1 MVGWRLTNCAHKT
14 PLYELDRTRGMGLRQ
29 ADDVKPDRPEIP
41 EPGNREETHRAAVHA
56 EQEYVARVYARLD
69 TERANAEATLRRGPG
84 AGGGGAFQARLE
96 SAVATDEAARR
107 LARLGGVEHGL
118 CFGRIDHR
126 ADADGPGDT
135 FYIGRIGLRDEEH
148 EPMLIDWRAPAARP
162 FYTATPGDPGTLA
175 RRRHLHLRR
184 REVVRL
190 DDEVFD
196 LEGLDEAERRGI
208 VGEAALLATLRRGRT
223 GRMSDVVATIQ
234 EEQDQVIRSALQGVL
249 VVQGGPGTGK
259 TVAALH
265 RAAYLLYTHRDVLE
279 RRGVLVVGPNAT
291 FLRYIEQVLPGLGET
306 DIALATV
313 GELYPGTRATAVDI
327 PEVAVLKGGL
337 RMADLVE
344 AAVRDRQRVPAGGL
358 EVESDGMT
366 LRVDAEACAAA
377 RDRARAL
384 RLPHNVQR
392 RRFVHDLLEA
402 LALNRAEQ
410 FEQMIDEPLEE
421 LTRSGQVPGWLQEL
435 MDEAEEQPLLDETEL
450 RLAKEALWAEPPVRK
465 AIDALW
471 PELTPQR
478 LLADLYAD
486 PEALARLG
494 IAAGLGPG
502 ESAPLHRPA
511 GDPWTVSDVPLLD
524 EAAELLGADDSAEKA
539 RRRAAERERRA
550 VELYAREV
558 IESAGI
564 AEVEVEAGVL
574 AERHHDDGPP
584 LTTAQR
590 AAADR
595 EWAYGH
601 VIVDEA
607 QELSEMAW
615 RTVMRRVPTRS
626 LTVVGDIAQTGSA
639 AGAASW
645 AQMLDRYVPGRWRE
659 QRLLVNYRTPAA
671 IMKVAEDVLA
681 AVDPAQTPP
690 VPVRDDGPP
699 PRAVVLPVDGL
710 PGLAGAELAAVR
722 PDGLTGA
729 GGVQEGRLAVISSAA
744 RHAAVRAALPDAA
757 AGATPEALDSP
768 VVVLTTVEAK
778 GLEFDSVIVVD
789 PAGIL
794 GESPKGGQDLYVALT
809 RATRRLTVVHDGD
822 LPPMLSRIATEA
834 GQG

>member
-1 MVGWRLTNCAHKT
+1 MR
-14 PLYELDRTRGMGLRQ
+14 
-29 ADDVKPDRPEIP
+29 
-41 EPGNREETHRAAVHA
+41 A
-56 EQEYVARVYARLD
+56 EQEYVSRVYERLD
-69 TERANAEATLRRGPG
+69 TERAKAETALRHGPA
-84 AGGGGAFQARLE
+84 AGGGSAFQARLE

-107 LARLGGVEHGL
+107 LARLSGVEHGL

-126 ADADGPGDT
+126 SDADGPGDL
-135 FYIGRIGLRDEEH
+135 FYIGRIGLRDEDL
-148 EPMLIDWRAPAARP
+148 EPMLIDWRAEAARP
-162 FYTATPGDPGTLA
+162 FYTATPGAPGTLA
-175 RRRHLHLRR
+175 RRRHLHLRH

-196 LEGLDEAERRGI
+196 LEGLDEAERGGI

-306 DIALATV
+306 DVALATV
-313 GELYPGTRATAVDI
+313 GELYPGLKATATDS
-327 PEVAVLKGGL
+327 PAVAVVKGGL

-358 EVESDGMT
+358 RVVSEGMT
-366 LRVDAEACAAA
+366 LRVEAAACELA

-384 RLPHNVQR
+384 RAPHNVQR

-402 LALNRAEQ
+402 LAVDRAEQ
-410 FEQMIDEPLEE
+410 FDRMIDEPLEE
-421 LTRSGQVPGWLQEL
+421 ITRSGQVPEWLQEL
-435 MDEAEEQPLLDETEL
+435 LDEAEDMPLLDETDL
-450 RLAKEALWAEPPVRK
+450 RLAKESLWHELPVRE

-471 PELTPQR
+471 PELTPER
-478 LLADLYAD
+478 LLSELYAD

-494 IAAGLGPG
+494 EAAGLPG
-502 ESAPLHRPA
+502 AALLHRPP
-511 GDPWTVSDVPLLD
+511 GSPWTTADVPVLD
-524 EAAELLGADDSAEKA
+524 EAAEWLGSDDSAEKA
-539 RRRAAERERRA
+539 RRRAAAARREDDER
-550 VELYAREV
+550 YAREV
-558 IESAGI
+558 IESTG
-564 AEVEVEAGVL
+564 AETVDAATL

-615 RTVMRRVPTRS
+615 RAVMRRVPTRS

-645 AQMLDRYVPGRWRE
+645 GQMLDRYVPGRWRE
-659 QRLLVNYRTPAA
+659 QRLMVNYRTPAA

-681 AVDPAQTPP
+681 AVAPDQLPP
-690 VPVRDDGPP
+690 VPVRDDGAP
-699 PRAVVLPVDGL
+699 PRALALPVRDL
-710 PGLAGAELAAVR
+710 PALVDAELGEVTPGPSAGGGLA
-722 PDGLTGA
+722 
-729 GGVQEGRLAVISSAA
+729 EGRLAVISSAGW
-744 RHAAVRAALPDAA
+744 HPGVREVLPDAA
-757 AGATPEALDSP
+757 VGATPEALDSP
-768 VVVLTTVEAK
+768 VVVLTAEEAK
-778 GLEFDSVIVVD
+778 GLEFDSVVVMD

-794 GESPKGGQDLYVALT
+794 AESPMGGQDLYVALT
-809 RATRRLTVVHDGD
+809 RATRRLTVVHDGV
-822 LPPMLSRIATEA
+822 LPDMLERLADRE
-834 GQG
+834 